1 MQNTA
6 FSPIQLSVP
15 LIPQPTDSSCWA
27 ASMAMIVSTRDS
39 SSTAPDSVAQA
50 AGMTT
55 TDGYGWSDIQRAVKQ
70 WNLRQLGPACA
81 LPTAWA
87 DQLRSYGPIWIV
99 EIGAPYHA
107 VVVTGVDGDGTP
119 EGSTII
125 VNNPWPPN
133 AGAQERKP
141 YTEFENEFEL
151 GAGANAQMVS
161 A

>member
-1 MQNTA
+1 MADFT
-6 FSPIQLSVP
+6 PVELSVQ

-27 ASMAMIVSTRDS
+27 GSMAMVVSTRDS
-39 SSTAPDSVAQA
+39 QSVTPDAIAQA

-55 TDGYGWSDIQRAVKQ
+55 TDGYGWSDIQKAVSQ
-70 WNLRQLGPACA
+70 WRLNELGPACA
-81 LPTAWA
+81 LPAAWA
-87 DQLRSYGPIWIV
+87 DMVRAHGPIWIV

-107 VVVTGVDGDGTP
+107 VVVTGVVGDGTP
-119 EGSTII
+119 EGSTIL

-133 AGAQERKP
+133 SGAQERKP
-141 YTEFENEFEL
+141 YLDFENEFEL